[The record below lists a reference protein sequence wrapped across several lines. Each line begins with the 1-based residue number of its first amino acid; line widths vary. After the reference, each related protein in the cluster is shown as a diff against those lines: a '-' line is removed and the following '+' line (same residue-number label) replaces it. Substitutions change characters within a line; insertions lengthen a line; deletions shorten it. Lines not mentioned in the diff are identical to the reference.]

1 MEEILTQC
9 TSGGPVKVHVKD
21 GVITKIRPYVFDE
34 TDAPSWTI
42 EARGRK
48 FTAPRKTTMMP
59 YVSGERARIYSDQ
72 RIKYPMKRVD
82 FHPQGER
89 NPQNRGISGYERITW
104 DEAYDLVAG
113 EMKRVREA
121 YGPAAIAAATASH
134 HNWGLLFYKLGPFG
148 RFFNLLGYTEV
159 VDNPDSWEGWH
170 WGAVHTWG
178 YYWRLGVSDNYD
190 MLEDALQNTEQVI
203 MWSSDPNT
211 TTGYPGQD
219 SLRWRTWLKD
229 LGIRL
234 IFIDPWCNFTSAMLG
249 DKWIAPRPGTDA
261 ALAEA
266 IAYVWIQ
273 EGTYDKW
280 FVENRTVGF
289 PEFEKRIMGG
299 EDGVPRTPEWAA
311 DLTGLPAR
319 QIRALARE
327 WASRRTMLGCGA
339 MVGLGGASRAA
350 YGTEWARLMVLL
362 ISMQG
367 LGKPGVNVWG
377 GAGMGQPA
385 DYSFYFPGYSS
396 AGWDA
401 FNLVPGTKRAINT
414 VSQKLYRLLL
424 ADSILNPPVSWRGD
438 GFCGQS
444 IEQQFTTHTYPE
456 PGTSEVHMLYRHG
469 GSFISTMCN
478 TNKIVEMYQ
487 SPKLECVV
495 IQDCHWQSETKFADV
510 ILPASTQFE
519 QSDISEWMNP
529 GGYAENKSGQNFR
542 VIIYQKKCIE
552 PLWESKPDWDIYCE
566 LAKRLGFLDEYTE
579 GNSRED
585 WIKKLFYSTSL
596 PEHVTY
602 EDFKKKGYFVVPPP
616 QGDYK
621 RTVSNRWY
629 YEGRTWDVPDR
640 ANPMLYADR
649 NPRNNSPEN
658 FVPSDKLGTYSG
670 KIEFV
675 SQSLLTNEPDDKERP
690 LIPQYIPSWEGHLSE
705 KAKTYPLQLLTTHP
719 RFSFHTHYDNKVPWL
734 DEIPVSRI
742 VKDGYAY
749 WPIRIHPSDAE
760 PRNIRH
766 GDLVKVHNE
775 RGSVLCVAV
784 LTERVRPGV
793 MHSYEGGAKYDPLE
807 PGKVGTPDRGGCINI
822 LTPDRMLSKNAPGM
836 ANNSCLV
843 EISRGDI

>member
-1 MEEILTQC
+1 
-9 TSGGPVKVHVKD
+9 
-21 GVITKIRPYVFDE
+21 
-34 TDAPSWTI
+34 
-42 EARGRK
+42 
-48 FTAPRKTTMMP
+48 
-59 YVSGERARIYSDQ
+59 
-72 RIKYPMKRVD
+72 
-82 FHPQGER
+82 
-89 NPQNRGISGYERITW
+89 
-104 DEAYDLVAG
+104 
-113 EMKRVREA
+113 
-121 YGPAAIAAATASH
+121 
-134 HNWGLLFYKLGPFG
+134 
-148 RFFNLLGYTEV
+148 
-159 VDNPDSWEGWH
+159 
-170 WGAVHTWG
+170 
-178 YYWRLGVSDNYD
+178 
-190 MLEDALQNTEQVI
+190 
-203 MWSSDPNT
+203 
-211 TTGYPGQD
+211 
-219 SLRWRTWLKD
+219 
-229 LGIRL
+229 
-234 IFIDPWCNFTSAMLG
+234 
-249 DKWIAPRPGTDA
+249 
-261 ALAEA
+261 
-266 IAYVWIQ
+266 
-273 EGTYDKW
+273 
-280 FVENRTVGF
+280 
-289 PEFEKRIMGG
+289 
-299 EDGVPRTPEWAA
+299 
-311 DLTGLPAR
+311 
-319 QIRALARE
+319 
-327 WASRRTMLGCGA
+327 
-339 MVGLGGASRAA
+339 
-350 YGTEWARLMVLL
+350 
-362 ISMQG
+362 
-367 LGKPGVNVWG
+367 
-377 GAGMGQPA
+377 
-385 DYSFYFPGYSS
+385 
-396 AGWDA
+396 
-401 FNLVPGTKRAINT
+401 
-414 VSQKLYRLLL
+414 
-424 ADSILNPPVSWRGD
+424 
-438 GFCGQS
+438 
-444 IEQQFTTHTYPE
+444 
-456 PGTSEVHMLYRHG
+456 MLYRHG